1 MRGLFSIL
9 LFAVVAVRGGCA
21 ADFTA
26 YIGTYTGPES
36 KGIYSFRFDSES
48 GKLTGPD
55 LAVES
60 SNPSFLAVHPN
71 GRYLYAANEN
81 QDGSISAFAIET
93 GRLRLINTVPSRG
106 AAPCHIA
113 LDRTGRWLF
122 AANYESG
129 GVAAFPLR
137 GDGGLGEASAFV
149 QHTGSGIDP
158 QRQSGPHAHMVVP
171 SPDNRFLLVADLGLD
186 EVLVYGFDAAKGTL
200 MRAGAAKL
208 PPGSG
213 PRHLAFS
220 PNGRFVFVLNELTAG
235 VNAFWWDAKRGY
247 LDPVGSTSGFSPA
260 SGAEIAV
267 HPDGRFLYTS
277 NRGDSSIALFRVRG
291 GKLTLA
297 GNVPSGGKTPRS
309 FCIDPSGK
317 FLLVANQASGN
328 IVTFRINPGT
338 GLLGTAGEPVSVP
351 TPVSIVFDKRR
362 Q

>member
-1 MRGLFSIL
+1 MVIRPLFSIL
-9 LFAVVAVRGGCA
+9 LFAVVALSGGNA

-36 KGIYSFRFDSES
+36 KGIYSFRFDSAS
-48 GKLTGPD
+48 GKLTGLK

-60 SNPSFLAVHPN
+60 SNPSFLAAHPD

-81 QDGSISAFAIET
+81 QDGSISAFTIET
-93 GRLRLINTVPSRG
+93 GRPRLIDTVPSRG

-122 AANYESG
+122 AANYASG
-129 GVAAFPLR
+129 SVAAFPVR
-137 GDGGLGEASAFV
+137 EDGGLGEASAFV
-149 QHTGSGIDP
+149 QHTGS
-158 QRQSGPHAHMVVP
+158 STGPHAHMAVP

-186 EVLVYGFDAAKGTL
+186 EVLVYGFDAANGTL
-200 MRAGAAKL
+200 MQAGAAKL

-220 PNGRFVFVLNELTAG
+220 PNGRFVFVLNELTAA
-235 VNAFWWDAKRGY
+235 VNAFAWDAKGGR
-247 LDPVGSTSGFSPA
+247 LDPAGSAPGSSPA

-267 HPDGRFLYTS
+267 HPNGKFLYAS
-277 NRGDSSIALFRVRG
+277 NRGDSSIAVFRIDG
-291 GKLTLA
+291 GRLTLV
-297 GNVPSGGKTPRS
+297 GKVSSGGQTPRS

-317 FLLVANQASGN
+317 FLVVANQASGN
-328 IVTFRINPGT
+328 IATFRIDPGT
-338 GLLGTAGEPVSVP
+338 GLLNPAGDPVSVP
-351 TPVSIVFDKRR
+351 TPVSIVFAERR